1 MRANRA
7 RIDASAFC
15 GVSASDPALSAHR
28 SAAREFV
35 ASRATRDVRCEF
47 MLLTALAT
55 LAVGTANPAPAST
68 ARSADA
74 FRFAVVG
81 HIRGGPGDGNVP
93 RAKLEALAAEL
104 KRRELDFV
112 VLTGDI
118 VWGDFEAQ
126 GEPNVDAIRRDFEA
140 IDEVL
145 ATVGAPLHRVPGNH
159 DIWDARTRDLW
170 LERYGPLFS
179 GFDHKGSRF
188 VLLCSPWLP
197 ARDGERCPGG
207 FIRGAPLPSEQIAFV
222 REQTQSASES
232 QHVFVFLHHM
242 LWWPA
247 NSSWWSDVHP
257 LLAAA
262 PTRAVFAGDMGPWK
276 FSCETRDDVHYV
288 QSAVDFTDLPPLEM
302 LRNREESRALAA
314 QLDNFVV
321 VSVDGPR
328 VDYEVATVGA
338 LSAPHRDAATW
349 RAIHSHDAGT
359 FRRKLFNRMNTP
371 ERAFDWLVRGLAA
384 AGFAG
389 ALVGG
394 LAVWLWARRRAR

>member
-1 MRANRA
+1 
-7 RIDASAFC
+7 
-15 GVSASDPALSAHR
+15 
-28 SAAREFV
+28 
-35 ASRATRDVRCEF
+35 
-47 MLLTALAT
+47 MLLSALAT
-55 LAVGTANPAPAST
+55 LAALSAASPH
-68 ARSADA
+68 ARAQASDDA
-74 FRFAVVG
+74 YRFAVVG
-81 HIRGGPGDGNVP
+81 HVRGGPGDGNLP
-93 RAKLEALAAEL
+93 RAKVEELVAEL

-126 GEPNVDAIRRDFEA
+126 GEPDIDAIRRDFEA
-140 IDEVL
+140 LDTL
-145 ATVGAPLHRVPGNH
+145 FAGVGVPFHRVPGNH

-170 LERYGPLFS
+170 LERYGQLF
-179 GFDHKGSRF
+179 GAFDHKGSRF
-188 VLLCSPWLP
+188 VFLCSPWLP

-207 FIRGAPLPSEQIAFV
+207 FIRGAPLPSDQIAFV
-222 REQTQSASES
+222 REQTEGAREA

-242 LWWPA
+242 LWWPQGA
-247 NSSWWSDVHP
+247 SWWSDVHP

-276 FSCETRDDVHYV
+276 FSCETRDDVRYV

-328 VDYEVATVGA
+328 VDYEVATVGS

-349 RAIHSHDAGT
+349 REIHSHDAGT

-371 ERAFDWLVRGLAA
+371 ERAVDGLFKAAAAAGLAGVVLGALAA
-384 AGFAG
+384 A
-389 ALVGG
+389 
-394 LAVWLWARRRAR
+394 LWTRRRARS